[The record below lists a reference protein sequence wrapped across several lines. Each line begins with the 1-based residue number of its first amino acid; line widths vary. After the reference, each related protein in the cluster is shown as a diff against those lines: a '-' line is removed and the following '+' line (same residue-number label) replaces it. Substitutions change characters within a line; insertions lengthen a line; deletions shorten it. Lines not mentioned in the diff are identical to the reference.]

1 MEGNEV
7 NMAKKDSDAPRYDTW
22 AACHREHIEKGMRVS
37 ISTKK
42 DDGRFLINGVVE
54 KILTP
59 PEITFLEYGI
69 HVLISDGT
77 RGYVKKIIR
86 ELDEQVLKQM
96 IQVGEDSHLEFKETF
111 KVDVTTKKELKCLRD
126 EVVKEIAAFMNADG
140 GTLIIGVNDSQHIV
154 GLDLDY
160 KFINLV
166 RENQVKKTKLTEEIR
181 DYVRQK
187 LQDETLETKY
197 SVSVIR
203 VDGKDL
209 CVIAVISSQIP
220 AFVDQKI
227 FYTRCNQSKQISGV
241 RQNFFI
247 RTGPQAQCL
256 GARKGFRFWT
266 DQHLTGYRGIQ

>member
-1 MEGNEV
+1 MT
-7 NMAKKDSDAPRYDTW
+7 KKDSDAPRYDAW
-22 AACHREHIEKGMRVS
+22 AACHREHIEKGMHVS

-42 DDGRFLINGVVE
+42 DDERFLINGVVKE
-54 KILTP
+54 ILTP
-59 PEITFLEYGI
+59 STIKFLEHGI

-111 KVDVTTKKELKCLRD
+111 KVDVITKKELKCLRD
-126 EVVKEIAAFMNADG
+126 EVVREIAAFMNTDG
-140 GTLIIGVNDSQHIV
+140 GTLIIGVKDSQHIV

-160 KFINLV
+160 KFINLD
-166 RENQVKKTKLTEEIR
+166 RENQAKKIKLIEEIR

-197 SVSVIR
+197 NVSVIR
-203 VDGKDL
+203 VDEKDL
-209 CVIAVISSQIP
+209 CVIEVISSQIP

-227 FYTRCNQSKQISGV
+227 FYTKCNQNKQISGM

-247 RTGPQAQCL
+247 RTGPQVQCL
-256 GARKGFRFWT
+256 DARKSFRFWT
-266 DQHLTGYRGIQ
+266 DQHLTEYRGIQ